1 MVMPTRAVKGPSQ
14 RPNRGPRILFL
25 LVMCAASL
33 LARVSHD
40 NLTAEEI
47 LDDRVAR
54 QQESL
59 RARVQF
65 TWEQTP
71 LRDGLHRLGTGTG
84 AALVVDRRLDPEA
97 TVTLDMDATPLGDC
111 LQALAELQGCGISLL
126 PHAAYFGPAST
137 TREMATLLAIQQERL
152 RQLPPALQERWHA
165 LETASWPKLSEP
177 RRLVEERAARHGIQ
191 VEESARIPHDLW
203 AETTLPEMP
212 LLEQLVILL
221 AGFDLAPEVDQS
233 SGHVRIVTMPQDLRI
248 TRTYPRTSP
257 RSTLPEIDGR
267 DAPGVTIDESRRQ
280 WTVTA
285 PLEFHQAFEEAVRG
299 TPSPRLR
306 RGPTAKPTPPRTR
319 DARPQQR
326 FTLTVKN
333 QPLGAI
339 LKTISRETG
348 LGLQWNVEEG
358 RWADTLRSVS
368 VQNAS
373 LDVLLAELFQGLPIV
388 GQVEDARLRVDLRP

>member
-1 MVMPTRAVKGPSQ
+1 MVMPTTAAKGPFPQ
-14 RPNRGPRILFL
+14 PRRRLRALLLL
-25 LVMCAASL
+25 LVSAAGL
-33 LARVSHD
+33 LARVSAAV
-40 NLTAEEI
+40 LLAGEI
-47 LDDRVAR
+47 PDSQGDR

-84 AALVVDRRLDPEA
+84 AALMVDRRVDPEA
-97 TVTLDMDATPLGDC
+97 TVTLDMNATPLVDC
-111 LQALAELQGCGISLL
+111 LHALAELQGCRISLL
-126 PHAAYFGPAST
+126 PHAVYFGPAAT
-137 TREMATLLAIQQERL
+137 TREMATWLAIQQERIG
-152 RQLPPALQERWHA
+152 QLPPALQERWSA
-165 LETASWPKLSEP
+165 LGTASWPKLSEP
-177 RRLVEERAARHGIQ
+177 RRLVEDRAARQGIE
-191 VEESARIPHDLW
+191 VEEIARIPHDLW
-203 AETTLPEMP
+203 AETTLPDMP

-221 AGFDLAPEVDQS
+221 AGFDLAPEVDPS
-233 SGHVRIVTMPQDLRI
+233 SGHVRIVPMPEDLRI

-257 RSTLPEIDGR
+257 RSALPEVDGR

-285 PLEFHQAFEEAVRG
+285 PLEFHRVFEETVRG
-299 TPSPRLR
+299 KPARRPR
-306 RGPTAKPTPPRTR
+306 RGSTANPTPPRTR
-319 DARPQQR
+319 DTRSTQR

-348 LGLQWNVEEG
+348 LGLQWDAEEA

-373 LDVLLAELFQGLPIV
+373 LEELLAELFQGLPV
-388 GQVEDARLRVDLRP
+388 EGQVEGERVRVDLRP